1 MKNRKTSPGRRLR
14 TIYRRCDVE
23 GLKWLPSSAF
33 RQIGHAGVLG
43 TVFPQDAEFAMSDL
57 PEADVAGPMV
67 RKGSVFHVLRSLAGS
82 LPR

>member
-33 RQIGHAGVLG
+33 RQIRHAGVLG

-67 RKGSVFHVLRSLAGS
+67 RESSNSIARDCSRGS